1 MLSHPFKRSL
11 TYLALLGPLLWAG
24 GSASSAPSRQ
34 PAAPLAA
41 MVDASALMALPQ
53 GSWLLQQKNS
63 LRLIDANGQ
72 QQATLA
78 LRSKQLDLRATT
90 DGALA
95 MVLDADHG
103 RPQAIRV
110 DTRSGQLQALPALPD
125 PAFGIEAMCLYRDAQ
140 QALHL
145 FLIGKD
151 GQAEQ
156 WLLRDSGYLLLR
168 RLALPPGS
176 EHCRVDD
183 ASHTL
188 FVSEPGFGVW
198 AYNADGEDVPQ
209 RQPVLLRQP
218 YGPLPAGPAAL
229 APLPGGLAVLSEDGQ
244 TLHLQQHQRQQ
255 WRALPAHRL
264 PQAVDA
270 ETLALAPHPSR
281 LQLLLRGKNGW
292 QLHQQGWRKAAA
304 GATPLPVLQPRH
316 QTEPVARLGD
326 AADDPA
332 IWVHPG
338 DASQSRVL
346 GTNKKQGLLAYDL
359 QGRQQQL
366 LEVGRINN
374 VDLRQRVMLDG
385 QQHDLALAT
394 RRDDNTLLLFGIDS
408 SGRISQLASIP
419 TGLDEVYG
427 VCLYQPPQ
435 GGLEAFV
442 NDKDG
447 RYLHFRI
454 TLAGG
459 VFGAQRLRQ
468 LQLASQPEGC
478 VVDDRNGR
486 LFIGEEKRGIW
497 VTSADAAH
505 ATPLQLVMPVGRQLV
520 ADVEGLALYHGAAR
534 SYLLVSSQGNNSYLV
549 LEASPPYRYRGAFRV
564 GINAGAGI
572 DGTSE
577 TDGLDVSSADFG
589 GPYRHGMLV
598 VQDGYKRMPDG
609 PQNFKYIAWQD
620 IATALAL
627 D

>member
-244 TLHLQQHQRQQ
+244 TLHLLQHQRQQ

-270 ETLALAPHPSR
+270 
-281 LQLLLRGKNGW
+281 
-292 QLHQQGWRKAAA
+292 
-304 GATPLPVLQPRH
+304 
-316 QTEPVARLGD
+316 
-326 AADDPA
+326 
-332 IWVHPG
+332 
-338 DASQSRVL
+338 
-346 GTNKKQGLLAYDL
+346 
-359 QGRQQQL
+359 
-366 LEVGRINN
+366 
-374 VDLRQRVMLDG
+374 
-385 QQHDLALAT
+385 
-394 RRDDNTLLLFGIDS
+394 
-408 SGRISQLASIP
+408 
-419 TGLDEVYG
+419 
-427 VCLYQPPQ
+427 
-435 GGLEAFV
+435 
-442 NDKDG
+442 
-447 RYLHFRI
+447 
-454 TLAGG
+454 
-459 VFGAQRLRQ
+459 
-468 LQLASQPEGC
+468 
-478 VVDDRNGR
+478 
-486 LFIGEEKRGIW
+486 
-497 VTSADAAH
+497 
-505 ATPLQLVMPVGRQLV
+505 
-520 ADVEGLALYHGAAR
+520 
-534 SYLLVSSQGNNSYLV
+534 
-549 LEASPPYRYRGAFRV
+549 
-564 GINAGAGI
+564 
-572 DGTSE
+572 
-577 TDGLDVSSADFG
+577 
-589 GPYRHGMLV
+589 
-598 VQDGYKRMPDG
+598 
-609 PQNFKYIAWQD
+609 
-620 IATALAL
+620 
-627 D
+627 